1 MKYISG
7 ILIVLF
13 SIVLFP
19 AQKSADL
26 IIHNAKIY
34 TINQNFD
41 VAESMAISDGKIIAV
56 GKSKEILKKF
66 QSKNIKNLQGKTVF
80 PGFIDA
86 H

>member
-41 VAESMAISDGKIIAV
+41 VAESMAIYDGKIIAV
-56 GKSKEILKKF
+56 GKSMRIVISQVTRSMAGNANYGEQNHGKK
-66 QSKNIKNLQGKTVF
+66 L
-80 PGFIDA
+80 
-86 H
+86 